1 MLRNNE
7 LSFQI
12 TEIWS
17 AIGGPRLTENECNNS
32 LPYVRFIFSYGSFR
46 NFFYAIIF
54 LLLSQRHDFNP
65 FLSKRFPIDE

>member
-17 AIGGPRLTENECNNS
+17 AIGGPRLTENECNN
-32 LPYVRFIFSYGSFR
+32 IAR

-54 LLLSQRHDFNP
+54 LLLSQRRDFKG
-65 FLSKRFPIDE
+65 FFHSLSVLRSYNYNN